1 MNNPTVILNG
11 DQVYCDELIR
21 ENARLT
27 IQHEVDQQKMEALE
41 RQIEDQAA
49 NIASLEAHSYARED
63 LEELADLRRTVDK
76 AIKDLHFVMAGGDPC
91 KVCAK
96 VCMMGEGNCQPVWTG
111 EKTEDREIE
120 MDKRRLQELEV
131 KALPGSQV
139 LTGMPHTPGV
149 KDKVGEYAAE
159 IADLR
164 GIIEAKHQQCLYER
178 SRLERYIS
186 SIDDSLLRQIFT
198 YRFVNG
204 LPWRQ
209 VAACIGGGNTEDG
222 CRKAVKRY
230 LERN

>member
-1 MNNPTVILNG
+1 MSKSNLTVILNG
-11 DQVYCDELIR
+11 EQVFCDELIR
-21 ENARLT
+21 ESARLA
-27 IQHEVDQQKMEALE
+27 IQHEADKLTIEAL
-41 RQIEDQAA
+41 RQQVQ
-49 NIASLEAHSYARED
+49 D
-63 LEELADLRRTVDK
+63 LERYAKEAEEAGAMCNAVQKEAAMMKAELDAERMTLK
-76 AIKDLHFVMAGGDPC
+76 ELSQLYYL
-91 KVCAK
+91 
-96 VCMMGEGNCQPVWTG
+96 N
-111 EKTEDREIE
+111 REIE

-131 KALPGSQV
+131 KALPGAQV
-139 LTGMPHTPGV
+139 ITGMPHAPGV
-149 KDKVGEYAAE
+149 TDKVGEYAAE